1 MDNQIILDVAYLS
14 WLSLV
19 DQCYPTQMLHTVH
32 FHAYRKIFSIILL
45 LCFTSLHTHDT
56 KLYASLDSIEDNNK
70 GHTRDILE
78 TYLVTPRYMELLF
91 PNVVLHFF
99 WDRLCF
105 LSADFLLVPPRLVSL
120 SRKLYLSLFT
130 S

>member
-1 MDNQIILDVAYLS
+1 
-14 WLSLV
+14 
-19 DQCYPTQMLHTVH
+19 MLHTCLG
-32 FHAYRKIFSIILL
+32 FLL
-45 LCFTSLHTHDT
+45 WISVIPHKCFTPSIFMPTEKYSVSYFFYVLLAYIPMTPNST
-56 KLYASLDSIEDNNK
+56 PRLIDSIEDNNK

-78 TYLVTPRYMELLF
+78 TYLVTPRYMELLLF

-120 SRKLYLSLFT
+120 SRKLYLSLFK

>member
-1 MDNQIILDVAYLS
+1 
-14 WLSLV
+14 
-19 DQCYPTQMLHTVH
+19 MLHTCLGFLLWISVIPH
-32 FHAYRKIFSIILL
+32 KCFTPSIFMPTEKYSVSYILIL

-105 LSADFLLVPPRLVSL
+105 LSADFLIVPPRLVSL
-120 SRKLYLSLFT
+120 SRKLYLSLFK